1 MAEKEAEAKDEKA
14 EDAPP
19 AKKGGR
25 LVLFAAVGGAL
36 LVGAAAGA
44 GVLML
49 RGGGEPPAAHAESA
63 EPAAEPGVE
72 EALDGA
78 ADPHAAA
85 EGHGDA
91 QASAGDGHG
100 GGAHAAGATYKL
112 DPFIVNIN
120 DRERDRYLKLRAELE
135 LGKDAAADALEKRN
149 PEVRD
154 LVISLLSS
162 KSFEEI
168 RTIEGK
174 NFLREEIIVRL
185 NALVGAG
192 SVRKV
197 FFTEFVVQ

>member
-1 MAEKEAEAKDEKA
+1 MAEKQAEAKDEKSEEA
-14 EDAPP
+14 AP
-19 AKKGGR
+19 KKR
-25 LVLFAAVGGAL
+25 KSLLLFAAVGGAL
-36 LVGAAAGA
+36 LVGAGAGA
-44 GVLML
+44 GVLLL
-49 RGGGEPPAAHAESA
+49 RGGDEPPAAHAEGEA
-63 EPAAEPGVE
+63 PPPEPGVE
-72 EALDGA
+72 EALEGGVDAHGGGA
-78 ADPHAAA
+78 DAHAA
-85 EGHGDA
+85 
-91 QASAGDGHG
+91 AGDGHG
-100 GGAHAAGATYKL
+100 DAAHPPGATYKL

-135 LGKDAAADALEKRN
+135 LGKETAADALEKRN